1 MIAGVQEAKRGEKKK
16 HTSSQKTG
24 QCKVKSEHAVSYGV
38 RRGAER
44 DQYIQKYRRA
54 IEETP
59 DQDMQV
65 SGGQFQGKLQSAI
78 QESLIL

>member
-1 MIAGVQEAKRGEKKK
+1 MGVW
-16 HTSSQKTG
+16 SSR
-24 QCKVKSEHAVSYGV
+24 V
-38 RRGAER
+38 ER
-44 DQYIQKYRRA
+44 DQCIQNNRRA
-54 IEETP
+54 IEEAL